1 MFNPNLPPNPTIDDF
16 HKAKAELHIQ
26 HLNKVAQAPDKDQW
40 AFGTIVAVSSRR
52 VTAKFRNVLRSLNET
67 CVALTGQSCMDVK
80 EMDRLED
87 LG

>member
-1 MFNPNLPPNPTIDDF
+1 MFNPNLPPNPTLDDF
-16 HKAKAELHIQ
+16 QKAKVGLHIQ
-26 HLNKVAQAPDKDQW
+26 HLDKLAKAPDKDQW
-40 AFGTIVAVSSRR
+40 AFGTIVAVSARR

-67 CVALTGQSCMDVK
+67 CIAVTGKSCMDVQ